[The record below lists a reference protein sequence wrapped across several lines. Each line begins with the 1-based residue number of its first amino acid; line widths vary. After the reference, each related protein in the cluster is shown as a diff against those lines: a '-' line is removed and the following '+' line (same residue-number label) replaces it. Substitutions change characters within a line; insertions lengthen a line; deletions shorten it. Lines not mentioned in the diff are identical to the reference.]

1 MSIAGQQ
8 FVRVPGLDNGHRRG
22 DLSVELWDSS
32 ASTDM
37 DGEISG

>member
-22 DLSVELWDSS
+22 DLSVELWDQLGI
-32 ASTDM
+32 DRH
-37 DGEISG
+37 GW